1 MAYLGENVIH
11 FQPKVLPFLGY
22 FFNEPTKSSLI
33 GEKIAQ
39 SGHLGGHRKVFQSQM
54 FDEPEKDAE
63 TNALA
68 YFDEEKQF
76 DVTDTW

>member
-1 MAYLGENVIH
+1 LGN
-11 FQPKVLPFLGY
+11 
-22 FFNEPTKSSLI
+22 FFNEPTKSSLT

-39 SGHLGGHRKVFQSQM
+39 SGHPGTHQKVYQSQIL
-54 FDEPEKDAE
+54 DETRKKVGE

>member
-1 MAYLGENVIH
+1 MKNRPIWPPWNT
-11 FQPKVLPFLGY
+11 PKGVPVA
-22 FFNEPTKSSLI
+22 NI
-33 GEKIAQ
+33 GRA
-39 SGHLGGHRKVFQSQM
+39 RKKVG
-54 FDEPEKDAE
+54 E